1 MEKRI
6 VVVFETTVTVEVQ
19 REFDAFVKAN
29 EALGYRVFG
38 YGGGIKNPKP

>member
-6 VVVFETTVTVEVQ
+6 VIYFDTPVTVEVQ
-19 REFDAFVKAN
+19 REFERTVKSW